1 MKTVTP
7 AQREIIRRFLL
18 ILLAEKE
25 AEKAKKG
32 RVQ

>member
-1 MKTVTP
+1 MPKTVTP
-7 AQREIIRRFLL
+7 AQRELIKRYLL
-18 ILLAEKE
+18 LLLAE